1 MKHTDTNWE
10 SSIDI
15 NKVIEIRGRNHVF
28 LGVGAILKMKD
39 IATDMAGR
47 SIKKVII
54 ICGKNSYIKTG
65 AWAVIEPA
73 LKENH
78 IEYVLFNKVTPNPTD
93 TQVDEATKIALD
105 FGAQAVIGIGGGSP
119 IDTAKSVAILMKYA
133 GKTAEDLYQFR
144 FTPETA
150 VPILAV
156 NTTHGTGTEI
166 DRFAVVTVTKN
177 ELKPAIAYDCIY
189 PTWAIDDPA
198 LMTGLPENQTRYVS
212 IDAVNH
218 VVEAATTIVNSPFTV
233 MLAKETIRLVHKYLP
248 IALKDPMNL
257 EARYFL
263 LYASMIAGMAFDNGL
278 LHFTHALEHPLSAV
292 KPDLAHGLGLSML
305 LPSVVKT
312 IYPAQ
317 SKVLAELF
325 ADVVPG
331 LQGTPDE
338 DMMIAK
344 GIEKWLFEVGITQK
358 LKDEGFT
365 EKDVDRLVD
374 LTFETP
380 SLGGLLGIAPV
391 TADRDAVRKIYS
403 ESLNPYN
410 K

>member
-144 FTPETA
+144 FT
-150 VPILAV
+150 
-156 NTTHGTGTEI
+156 
-166 DRFAVVTVTKN
+166 
-177 ELKPAIAYDCIY
+177 CIF
-189 PTWAIDDPA
+189 
-198 LMTGLPENQTRYVS
+198 
-212 IDAVNH
+212 H
-218 VVEAATTIVNSPFTV
+218 
-233 MLAKETIRLVHKYLP
+233 
-248 IALKDPMNL
+248 
-257 EARYFL
+257 
-263 LYASMIAGMAFDNGL
+263 
-278 LHFTHALEHPLSAV
+278 
-292 KPDLAHGLGLSML
+292 
-305 LPSVVKT
+305 
-312 IYPAQ
+312 
-317 SKVLAELF
+317 
-325 ADVVPG
+325 
-331 LQGTPDE
+331 
-338 DMMIAK
+338 
-344 GIEKWLFEVGITQK
+344 
-358 LKDEGFT
+358 
-365 EKDVDRLVD
+365 
-374 LTFETP
+374 
-380 SLGGLLGIAPV
+380 
-391 TADRDAVRKIYS
+391 
-403 ESLNPYN
+403 
-410 K
+410 

>member
-1 MKHTDTNWE
+1 MKHLDTNWE

-28 LGVGAILKMKD
+28 LGVGAIQKVND
-39 IATDMAGR
+39 IALEM
-47 SIKKVII
+47 KKRMINKVVIV
-54 ICGKNSYIKTG
+54 CGKNSYISTG
-65 AWAVIEPA
+65 AWGVIEPA
-73 LKENH
+73 LKNNQ
-78 IEYVLFNKVTPNPTD
+78 IEYVLFNKVSPNPTD
-93 TQVDEATKIALD
+93 TQVDEATKMALE

-119 IDTAKSVAILMKYA
+119 IDTAKSVAILMEYP
-133 GKTAEDLYQFR
+133 GKSAENLYQFE
-144 FTPETA
+144 FVPEKA

-166 DRFAVVTVTKN
+166 DRFAVVTITKN
-177 ELKPAIAYDCIY
+177 EFKPAIAYDCIY

-198 LMTGLPENQTRYVS
+198 LMLDLPANQTRYVS

-218 VVEAATTIVNSPFTV
+218 VVEAATTVVNSPFTV
-233 MLAKETIRLVHKYLP
+233 LLAKETIRLVHKYLP
-248 IALKDPMNL
+248 VVLADPKNL

-305 LPSVVKT
+305 LPAVVKS

-331 LQGTPDE
+331 LEGKSGE
-338 DMMIAK
+338 DTLIAE

-358 LKDEGFT
+358 LSDEGFT
-365 EKDVDRLVD
+365 SGDVDRLVD

-380 SLGGLLGIAPV
+380 SLGGLLSIAPI
-391 TADRDAVRKIYS
+391 TADRDAVRKIYT
-403 ESLNPYN
+403 ESLVPYHS
-410 K
+410 